1 MTPRQ
6 ISLLS
11 GTSHTDEV
19 CGPAGNVTVV
29 RSMDAPYR
37 YTSPQHRRELMK
49 HADECAPHPLY
60 RSWPFHSRSLPY
72 LDSVFP
78 LSLRAIDVYR

>member
-11 GTSHTDEV
+11 GTNQADEV

-29 RSMDAPYR
+29 RNMDAPYR
-37 YTSPQHRRELMK
+37 YTSPQHRRELLK
-49 HADECAPHPLY
+49 HADECVQPP
-60 RSWPFHSRSLPY
+60 SLLALTEMY
-72 LDSVFP
+72 CW
-78 LSLRAIDVYR
+78 